1 MTDEPNEIVAASKA
15 AKDRQDAVGGTD
27 ADKAKSWPVAAFGV
41 GVGVGSAAV
50 AAAMLFANR
59 QRSKK

>member
-1 MTDEPNEIVAASKA
+1 MSDEPNEIVATAKA
-15 AKDRQDAVGGTD
+15 AKDHKDAAGE
-27 ADKAKSWPVAAFGV
+27 AAPDKAKSWPVAAFGV

-59 QRSKK
+59 QRSRK